1 MNAVTWFLDR
11 HIAEGRGAAPCLH
24 FEGREVS
31 YGELLELSQ
40 RAAGLLRGAGV
51 GAGDRV
57 LIALDDS
64 PVTVAC
70 VFGAMRLGAIAVP
83 VNPKLDPAELGNLA
97 ERSGVRAMFLA
108 NELAVPPGTAMWL
121 RDALDEAL
129 NAAEPV
135 LEPAEVDPDAPALIQ
150 FTSGSTG
157 TPKGVVHRHSGLL
170 ALPRTTGARFG
181 LTPADRCFSTPKLSF
196 GYGFGNSVLLPFA
209 AGASSVLLERPA
221 DPYAVAHALRTAAPT
236 LFFSVPALYAALL
249 STPDRLDFSGVRRC
263 VVGGEGLHS
272 RLVERWRE
280 VTGHELVN
288 ALGSTECLHI
298 VLASQPGRADLGD
311 PVPGVE
317 VKVVA
322 ANGTELPDGEAGE
335 ACVRGPLTASHYWDA
350 PAETADVFR
359 DGWVRT
365 GDVLCRDQDAWHYI
379 GRTDDIVNVGGFKV
393 VPSQV
398 EARLLEHEA
407 VGSCAVVGTSA
418 GEFELSTVVAY
429 VVPAGEHADLERALR
444 RHARTRL
451 APPERPARYL
461 FTDRLPTT
469 VTGKVS
475 RFRLREL
482 ANVHTVEGKR

>member
-11 HIAEGRGAAPCLH
+11 HSAEGRGATPCLH
-24 FEGREVS
+24 ANGREVS

-40 RAAGLLRGAGV
+40 RAAGLLRGAGI
-51 GAGDRV
+51 AQGDRV
-57 LIALDDS
+57 LIAMDDS

-83 VNPKLDPAELGNLA
+83 VNPKLDPADVLNLA

-108 NELAVPPGTAMWL
+108 SEPPAQPGVTVWL
-121 RDALDEAL
+121 SGALDAAL
-129 NAAEPV
+129 AAAEPV
-135 LEPAEVDPDAPALIQ
+135 LDTAEVDPDAPALIQ
-150 FTSGSTG
+150 YTSGSTG
-157 TPKGVVHRHSGLL
+157 APKGVVHRHSGLL

-221 DPYAVAHALRTAAPT
+221 DPYAVAHALRTARPT

-249 STPDRLDFSGVRRC
+249 STPDRLDFSGVRCC
-263 VVGGEGLHS
+263 VVGGEGLHA

-280 VTGHELVN
+280 VTGHELIN

-298 VLASQPGRADLGD
+298 VLTSQPGRADLGD

-317 VKVVA
+317 VKVVGENEA
-322 ANGTELPDGEAGE
+322 EGEAY
-335 ACVRGPLTASHYWDA
+335 VRGPLTASHYWNA
-350 PAETADVFR
+350 PAETAAVFR

-365 GDVLCRDQDAWHYI
+365 GDVLRRDRDAWHYI

-407 VGSCAVVGTSA
+407 VASCAVVGTSA

-429 VVPAGEHADLERALR
+429 VVPTGEHADLERALR
-444 RHARTRL
+444 RHARARL

-482 ANVHTVEGKR
+482 ANVHSGEGKR

>member
-1 MNAVTWFLDR
+1 MNAVTWYLDR
-11 HIAEGRGAAPCLH
+11 HSAEGRAATPCLH
-24 FEGREVS
+24 YEGREVS

-51 GAGDRV
+51 GEGDRV
-57 LIALDDS
+57 LIAMDDS

-70 VFGAMRLGAIAVP
+70 VFGALRLGAIAVAA
-83 VNPKLDPAELGNLA
+83 NPKLDRAELRNLA
-97 ERSGVRAMFLA
+97 ERAGVRAMFLA
-108 NELAVPPGTAMWL
+108 NELPGETVWL
-121 RDALDEAL
+121 SGPELDAAL
-129 NAAEPV
+129 AEAEPV
-135 LEPAEVDPDAPALIQ
+135 LDVAEVGPDAPALIQ

-221 DPYAVAHALRTAAPT
+221 DPYAVAHALRTARPT
-236 LFFSVPALYAALL
+236 MFFSVPALYAALL
-249 STPDRLDFSGVRRC
+249 STPDRLDFSGVRCC
-263 VVGGEGLHS
+263 VVGGEGLHA

-280 VTGHELVN
+280 VTGHDLVN

-298 VLASQPGRADLGD
+298 VLASRPGRADLGD

-317 VKVVA
+317 VKVL
-322 ANGTELPDGEAGE
+322 GESEGEAY
-335 ACVRGPLTASHYWDA
+335 VRGPLTASHYWNA

-365 GDVLCRDQDAWHYI
+365 GDVLRREQDAWHYV

-393 VPSQV
+393 VPSHV
-398 EARLLEHEA
+398 EARLLEHES

-418 GEFELSTVVAY
+418 GEFALSTVVAY

-444 RHARTRL
+444 RHARARL

-482 ANVHTVEGKR
+482 ANSVEGQR